1 MEQVV
6 IVDVI
11 CILMG
16 CLKGGVFCNVC
27 VEDFFVY
34 LMCSLLVCNLVLEVV
49 VFDDIYWGCVQQM
62 LEQGFNIVC
71 NVVLLVEVLYFVL
84 VVIVNCLCGLFMQ
97 VLYDVV

>member
-16 CLKGGVFCNVC
+16 CLKGGVFCNEW

-34 LMCSLLVCNLVLEVV
+34 LMCSLLVCNLLFIVV
-49 VFDDIYWGCVQQM
+49 IFDDIYWGCV
-62 LEQGFNIVC
+62 
-71 NVVLLVEVLYFVL
+71 
-84 VVIVNCLCGLFMQ
+84 
-97 VLYDVV
+97 